1 MSTHSQTVSNTIESI
16 QSAVAALGANFNPSV
31 LTATRNIY
39 RPHIPPAGF
48 QGIQCVSDVVWG
60 EHERHT
66 LDVYRPVQTSIAP
79 VLLFV
84 HGGGF
89 IAGSKREDETF
100 HRNVGEYFARHG
112 FLTLITNYRLA
123 PKDPWPAGGQD
134 IGRVLAW
141 AENHV
146 EEWGGQKNCIQVLGQ
161 SAGSSHVAS
170 WLFDEQI
177 RGNSNEILR
186 GAALMSGVYRP
197 MEPLPPPLQS
207 YWGSDPLLYN
217 QRAPISHVKPSKLP
231 LLLTVTELDPSWLAR
246 HTFDL
251 ALELTLANGQ
261 SPRFAWFEGHN
272 HVSTGQSLGSPQD
285 DVGQKLIA
293 FFRANI

>member
-1 MSTHSQTVSNTIESI
+1 MSIDLQSPSNTIETI
-16 QSAVAALGANFNPSV
+16 KADVAAMGANFNPSV
-31 LTATRNIY
+31 LISTRDIY
-39 RPHIPPAGF
+39 RSHIPVAGF
-48 QGIQCVSDVVWG
+48 EGIQCIADVVWG
-60 EHERHT
+60 DHERHT
-66 LDVYRPVQTSIAP
+66 VDVYRPVKTSLAP

-123 PKDPWPAGGQD
+123 PENPWPDGAQD

-141 AENHV
+141 AQNHV
-146 EEWGGQKNCIQVLGQ
+146 GEWGGQTNCIQVLGQ

-170 WLFDEQI
+170 WIFDEQV
-177 RGNSNEILR
+177 RGSSNNILR
-186 GAALMSGVYRP
+186 GAALMSGVYRL

-207 YWGSDPLLYN
+207 YWGSDPMLYA

-231 LLLTVTELDPSWLAR
+231 LLLTVTEFDPAWLAR

-251 ALELTLANGQ
+251 ALELTIANGQ

-285 DVGQKLIA
+285 DVGQKLLA